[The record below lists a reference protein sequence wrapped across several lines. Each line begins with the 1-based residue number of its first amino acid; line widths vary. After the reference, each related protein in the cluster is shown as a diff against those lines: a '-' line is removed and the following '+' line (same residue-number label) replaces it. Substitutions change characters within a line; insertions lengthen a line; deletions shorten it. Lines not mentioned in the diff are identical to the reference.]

1 MLTKNNK
8 IFLNKTKK
16 LNKLKKFKLLKC
28 APKKKNDLNTENDK
42 EYSCFKNDILFVL
55 KENWNLNN
63 SKKIESND
71 PKEIWRFLKKNMGK
85 KCYNELCWLKNKDLS
100 ENLDNKIIK
109 NKYFR
114 PFSPKIWKKKPFE
127 WLSSN
132 DIIKVME
139 QYVKNYNNFEFL
151 GPSPIDFDSKQ
162 MHGTCVWEQLCK
174 FNLEDYYKKNI
185 NKIGIIFNLD
195 PHYKSGSHWV
205 ALFID
210 LEKHF
215 IFYFDS
221 NGDRIPKQI
230 NNLVKK
236 IKLQASKLQL
246 HLKYV
251 SNYLVEHQQKDGQ
264 CGMYT
269 LYFIIELL
277 KGKKEY
283 TFFNDKKHKIKD
295 DVMKNYRI
303 KYYNN

>member
-1 MLTKNNK
+1 MM
-8 IFLNKTKK
+8 IR
-16 LNKLKKFKLLKC
+16 
-28 APKKKNDLNTENDK
+28 
-42 EYSCFKNDILFVL
+42 YSCFKNNILFIL
-55 KENWNLNN
+55 KENWNSNN

-85 KCYNELCWLKNKDLS
+85 KCYNELCWLKNKDVS
-100 ENLDNKIIK
+100 ENLDNEFIK

-114 PFSPKIWKKKPFE
+114 PFSPKTWKKKPYE
-127 WLSSN
+127 WLSSK
-132 DIIKVME
+132 DISKVME
-139 QYVKNYNNFEFL
+139 QYTSNYSNFVFL

-162 MHGTCVWEQLCK
+162 MHGTCVWEQLCNL
-174 FNLEDYYKKNI
+174 NLENYYNKKI

-230 NNLVKK
+230 NKLVKRIK
-236 IKLQASKLQL
+236 IQASKLQL
-246 HLKYV
+246 ELKYV
-251 SNYLVEHQQKDGQ
+251 SNYNIEHQQKDGQ

-277 KGKKEY
+277 KGNKDY
-283 TFFNDKKHKIKD
+283 TYFNDKKHKIKD
-295 DVMKNYRI
+295 VEMKNYRI
-303 KYYNN
+303 KYYNS